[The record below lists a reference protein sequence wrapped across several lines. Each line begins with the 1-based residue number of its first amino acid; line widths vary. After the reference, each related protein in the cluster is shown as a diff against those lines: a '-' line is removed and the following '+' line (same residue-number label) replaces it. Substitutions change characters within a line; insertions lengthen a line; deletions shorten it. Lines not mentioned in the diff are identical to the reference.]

1 MKRLLFLLLIFVC
14 LNSFSQI
21 RFRYGLTAGM
31 NVATAL
37 LPELKLN
44 TDINNILKGE
54 NVVQGNHQLADYIAL
69 YKGGVFVRLDAIIGS
84 LKLNVN
90 YDKTNIHHNLD
101 PNVYSV
107 NELNIVLSYLNFEI
121 TGNINLTKHFFISI
135 GYVPTLLL
143 HQNGNLNINKFDPK
157 ILSGFG
163 IRISDSVTIDLDV
176 LYGVKEIIDGSYIH
190 NLIIPVT
197 INIPLN

>member
-1 MKRLLFLLLIFVC
+1 MKRILFLLLIFVS

-21 RFRYGLTAGM
+21 RLRYGLTAGL
-31 NVATAL
+31 NVSTAL

-44 TDINNILKGE
+44 TDINSILKGE
-54 NVVQGNHQLADYIAL
+54 NVVEGDNQLADYIAL

-84 LKLNVN
+84 LKLNIN

-101 PNVYSV
+101 PDVYSV
-107 NELNIVLSYLNFEI
+107 NELNIFLSYLNFEI
-121 TGNINLTKHFFISI
+121 TGNINLSKHFFISV
-135 GYVPTLLL
+135 GYVPSLLL
-143 HQNGNLNINKFDPK
+143 DQNGDLNINKFDPK

-163 IRISDSVTIDLDV
+163 IRISDSVTIDLNA
-176 LYGVKEIIDGSYIH
+176 LYGLEEIIDGSYIH